1 MENKP
6 MTLRNRKNV
15 VKRVASLG
23 VLAASVAMALPVV
36 AQMKPEAEMPAE
48 TAPTG
53 EVKPSTEE
61 MSAPTAGEPTT
72 GEMSA
77 PTAGEMSAP
86 TSPSAQNPTSPEV
99 TPETA
104 PGTSPEVAPEV
115 MPETTPEASPEE
127 SAATGETIVDV
138 ASASESFQT
147 LVAALTEAE
156 LTEVLQGE
164 GPFTVFAPTDEAFEA
179 LPPGSVE
186 KLLQPENRA
195 LLVQIL
201 QYHVVSGAYPSED
214 LTSGEVATVEGQP
227 VTVTV
232 SEGGVKVNNANVIQP
247 DITASNGVIHAIDQ
261 VIIPPGM

>member
-1 MENKP
+1 

-36 AQMKPEAEMPAE
+36 AQMSPETEMPVE

-61 MSAPTAGEPTT
+61 MSAPTADEPTAD
-72 GEMSA
+72 ELSA

-86 TSPSAQNPTSPEV
+86 TTPSAQNPTSPEV

-104 PGTSPEVAPEV
+104 PGASPEVT
-115 MPETTPEASPEE
+115 PETMPEASPEE
-127 SAATGETIVDV
+127 SAATGDTIVDV

-201 QYHVVSGAYPSED
+201 QYHVVSGAYPSTE
-214 LTSGEVATVEGQP
+214 LTSGEVPTVEGQP

-232 SEGGVKVNNANVIQP
+232 SEGSVKVNNANVVQP

>member
-1 MENKP
+1 

-15 VKRVASLG
+15 VKRAASLS
-23 VLAASVAMALPVV
+23 VLAASVAIALPVV
-36 AQMKPEAEMPAE
+36 AQIKPEAEMPAE
-48 TAPTG
+48 TAPIG

-61 MSAPTAGEPTT
+61 MSAPTAGE
-72 GEMSA
+72 
-77 PTAGEMSAP
+77 MSAP
-86 TSPSAQNPTSPEV
+86 TSPNAQAPSA
-99 TPETA
+99 
-104 PGTSPEVAPEV
+104 
-115 MPETTPEASPEE
+115 PETTPETMPEVTPGTPGTMPEAMPETAPE
-127 SAATGETIVDV
+127 SAPDESATTGETIVDI

>member
-1 MENKP
+1 MKSPN
-6 MTLRNRKNV
+6 RNNV
-15 VKRVASLG
+15 VKRSASLVG
-23 VLAASVAMALPVV
+23 ILAASVAVALPVV
-36 AQMKPEAEMPAE
+36 AQMQPETEIPAE
-48 TAPTG
+48 TTSS
-53 EVKPSTEE
+53 ELKPSTN
-61 MSAPTAGEPTT
+61 
-72 GEMSA
+72 
-77 PTAGEMSAP
+77 EMSAP
-86 TSPSAQNPTSPEV
+86 TSPNAQVPGTETPDTQTPEIETPEMQTPVSPETAPEAAPET

-104 PGTSPEVAPEV
+104 PEA
-115 MPETTPEASPEE
+115 TT
-127 SAATGETIVDV
+127 GDTIVDV

-147 LVAALTEAE
+147 LVTALTEAE

-164 GPFTVFAPTDEAFEA
+164 GPFTVFAPTDEAFAA

-195 LLVQIL
+195 MLVQIL

-214 LTSGEVATVEGQP
+214 LSSGEVTTVEGQP
-227 VTVTV
+227 VMVTV